1 MIQHSANESEK
12 SFISISA
19 TAIMSVYQSQLLTES
34 ELNTKYVSVDGITA
48 TLTQLSQT
56 DFEVLLEINSN
67 KILVAF
73 QWAIDRIEELQILAV
88 KGFVEL
94 SKSFITTIKNLIWH
108 LLCRMG

>member
-1 MIQHSANESEK
+1 MFQAP
-12 SFISISA
+12 
-19 TAIMSVYQSQLLTES
+19 LLTAS
-34 ELNTKYVSVDGITA
+34 ELNTRSVCVEGITA
-48 TLTQLSQT
+48 TLTQYSPSE
-56 DFEVLLEINSN
+56 FEVLLEINSN

-108 LLCRMG
+108 LLCRLD